1 MSSDWEEIRSWNVG
15 TPDGDVEKYTLSK
28 NKKHGGFKIQND
40 FGNVVIDMEQ
50 MSGIEFF
57 KKALED
63 MESVV
68 TDDCE
73 WLDDLF
79 DDSDEDTDLNNCDYT
94 D

>member
-1 MSSDWEEIRSWNVG
+1 MSKNWQEVRSWNVG
-15 TPDGDVEKYTLSK
+15 STDGSVEKYTLSK
-28 NKKHGGFKIQND
+28 NPAGGFKIQND
-40 FGNVVIDMEQ
+40 FGNVVIDMET

-57 KKALED
+57 RKVLEE

-68 TDDCE
+68 SDDCD

-79 DDSDEDTDLNNCDYT
+79 DDSDEDTDINNCDYT